1 MSEQEPINIQPDSL
15 RKGAS
20 ALHQFSQALVPMGT
34 RMEAAGQKLRQ
45 SAEEDT
51 SGLGK
56 ALAEGTGGMTE
67 ALGVMFKQVGRWT
80 GGAGLRLKGHAD
92 SSEQTDASVADALNG
107 INPDSA
113 EDSNAPTGGSG
124 GTGGG
129 HAQGGGEP
137 GGSEPSGEG
146 SLSDTEGQQSSETDT
161 EDVTDCK
168 DPVDVVSG
176 MMFLPQTDVDLP
188 GVLPLVIG
196 RTFRSNYRQG
206 RWFGRRW
213 ASFFD
218 QRVEVDA
225 DAVHFADADGV
236 ILHFPLPEP
245 GRSVLPDGG
254 SRWPLSWDRANDLIS
269 ITDPRAGWTY
279 SFPASGGRVRPL
291 RTLSDRNGHRI
302 MVITD
307 QYGVPT
313 VVAHSAGYRVAI
325 DTADTRDGLRISGLR
340 LLDGTNNLQG
350 TAIVSFGYDPF
361 GNLVETVDSTG
372 LPLIFEYD
380 DRRRITKWRD
390 RVGSEYEYEYDA
402 ADRVVRTGGTDGMLS
417 GTMEYDEERRITY
430 STDSVGAVT
439 AYHWDEN
446 DRVVK
451 EVDPLGCTT
460 LSAWDSYGNLV
471 ERTDAIGAVTRLS
484 YDESGNPIEVIRPDG
499 RIARTTY
506 NRLCLPTRSEDVDG
520 SVWQYTY
527 DEAGNL
533 LTQTDPLGAVTTYTY
548 ADGGRLASVTDALG
562 HTSLIESNPAGLA
575 TRVTGPLGASDV
587 ARYDA
592 FGRPVELVDP
602 FGVTTTLS
610 WTVEG
615 RMTSRTVTGAGA
627 GAASGDT
634 ETWAYD
640 GQGNVTTHV
649 DGLGQVTS
657 TESGTFN
664 LPRSRTTPDGAR
676 YEYEYDTETRL
687 SAVVNAT
694 GQCWQYMYDA
704 AGRLVSETD
713 FDGRVL
719 TYTLTPVSELAS
731 RTNGAGETVHF
742 EWDELGRL
750 TAQRVE
756 GEVTRY
762 AYDARGLMTSAQ
774 NGHNLVEY
782 VHDPLGRVLRET
794 VDGRAVEHTYDATGR
809 RTQRVTP
816 AGVVTAWSF
825 DAVGNPLTC
834 TGPRRAA
841 LSFEH
846 DASGRETS
854 RRIGTSA
861 ALTTGY
867 DSLGRVWTQG
877 VWAYS
882 GPSAASP
889 TAADASAAD
898 ASAAAPYQ
906 CTRSREFTYRADGH
920 ATAINDQLT
929 GQRHLQ
935 LDPLGRVLAVTGARN
950 ERYAYD
956 PAGNLVQDGDGPR
969 VVERARLRQTA
980 RAHYEYDNQ
989 GRVIRTLKRTLSGQ
1003 RREWAY
1009 SWNAHD
1015 QLTEVVT
1022 PDGSRWRYTYDPLG
1036 RRIGKHLVDGEGAIL
1051 ERTVFTWDGTRL
1063 IEQARYDAG
1072 GVVLAEPAAGT
1083 PAEIK
1088 AGNPAGNAAEVTTW
1102 DYLPGGFDPVGQT
1115 EQRRLGPD
1123 TDQAEYDRR
1132 FYAIA
1137 TDLVGRPTELIDEAG
1152 RIDWYERGDLWGLSS
1167 PEDGG
1172 RCPLSFPGQYRD
1184 AETGWHYNYFRYY
1197 DPETAR
1203 YTAPDPLGLGAG
1215 PNHYAYVENP
1225 QHSVDPLGL
1234 AKTTKCAF
1242 AHAQDYAAT
1251 IKGQEGVTSAAAVTW
1266 PGMKPKDKPFTGYN
1280 GEDPGEIHPVLQNII
1295 DTKFPKGSKESWPI
1309 TNCAEFVAV
1318 NKALKAGHEIND
1330 LSFSTVMV
1338 KSGTFYPPCQN
1349 CVVTTAGA
1357 KLVKP
1362 PRNRS

>member
-1 MSEQEPINIQPDSL
+1 MSDQERIEIQPDSL
-15 RKGAS
+15 RRGAS

-45 SAEEDT
+45 SAEEDS
-51 SGLGK
+51 SGIGK

-92 SSEQTDASVADALNG
+92 STEETDRSVADAFNG
-107 INPDSA
+107 INSDSA
-113 EDSNAPTGGSG
+113 EDPSTSRNGADGA
-124 GTGGG
+124 GG
-129 HAQGGGEP
+129 HATGGGEP
-137 GGSEPSGEG
+137 DSGEG
-146 SLSDTEGQQSSETDT
+146 TLSDTEGQRSRATDT

-176 MMFLPQTDVDLP
+176 MMFLPQTDLDLP

-225 DAVHFADADGV
+225 HAVHFADDDGV
-236 ILHFPLPEP
+236 ILHYPLPEP
-245 GRSVLPDGG
+245 GQSVLPDSG
-254 SRWPLSWDRANDLIS
+254 SRWPLAWDRASDQIS
-269 ITDPRAGWTY
+269 ITDPRAGWTF

-291 RTLSDRNGHRI
+291 RALSDRNGNRV
-302 MVITD
+302 MVIAD
-307 QYGVPT
+307 EYGVPA

-325 DTADTRDGLRISGLR
+325 DTSETRDGLRISGLR

-350 TAIVSFGYDPF
+350 TPIVSFGYDPF

-372 LPLIFEYD
+372 LPLVFEYD
-380 DRRRITKWRD
+380 DQRRITKWID
-390 RVGSEYEYEYDA
+390 RAGSEYEYEYDA

-417 GTMEYDEERRITY
+417 GTMEYDEERRITF

-439 AYHWDEN
+439 EYHWDEN

-460 LSAWDSYGNLV
+460 LSTWDSYGNLV
-471 ERTDAIGAVTRLS
+471 ARVDAIGAVTRLG
-484 YDESGNPIEVIRPDG
+484 YDASGNPIEVIRADG
-499 RIARTTY
+499 QIARTTY

-527 DEAGNL
+527 DDVGNL
-533 LTQTDPLGAVTTYTY
+533 LIQTDPTGAITTYTY

-575 TRVTGPLGASDV
+575 TKVTGPLGAIDA

-592 FGRPVELVDP
+592 FGRPVELIDP

-615 RMTSRTVTGAGA
+615 RTTSRTVTGAGDT
-627 GAASGDT
+627 SGVT

-640 GQGNVTTHV
+640 GQGNVTTHI
-649 DGLGQVTS
+649 DGLGQATS
-657 TESGTFN
+657 AESGTFN

-676 YEYEYDTETRL
+676 YEFEYDTETRL

-694 GQCWQYMYDA
+694 GQRWQYTYDA
-704 AGRLVSETD
+704 AGRLISETD

-719 TYTLTPVSELAS
+719 TYTHTSVSELAS

-750 TAQRVE
+750 TAQRSE
-756 GEVTRY
+756 DEVTRY
-762 AYDARGLMTSAQ
+762 AYDARGFMISAQ
-774 NGHNLVEY
+774 NAYGLVEY
-782 VHDPLGRVLRET
+782 VRDPLGRVLRESI
-794 VDGRAVEHTYDATGR
+794 DGRAVVHTYDAAGR

-816 AGVVTAWSF
+816 TGVVTAWSF
-825 DAVGNPLTC
+825 DAVGNPMIC
-834 TGPRRAA
+834 TGPQRPT

-846 DASGRETS
+846 DVSGRETS
-854 RRIGTSA
+854 RRIGTRT

-877 VWAYS
+877 VWAYDAPSVADPS
-882 GPSAASP
+882 GVVSASV
-889 TAADASAAD
+889 
-898 ASAAAPYQ
+898 PYQ

-920 ATAINDQLT
+920 VTAINDQLT
-929 GQRHLQ
+929 GQRDMR
-935 LDPLGRVLAVTGARN
+935 LDPLGRVLEVSGARS

-956 PAGNLVQDGDGPR
+956 PAGNVVQDDDGYR
-969 VVERARLRQTA
+969 IVERARLRQTT
-980 RAHYEYDNQ
+980 RAHYEYDGQ
-989 GRVIRTLKRTLSGQ
+989 GRLIRALKRTLSGQ

-1009 SWNAHD
+1009 SWNVRD

-1022 PDGSRWRYTYDPLG
+1022 PDGARWRYTYDPLG
-1036 RRIGKHLVDGEGAIL
+1036 RRIGKQRVDGDGTLL
-1051 ERTVFTWDGTRL
+1051 ERTVFTWDNTRL
-1063 IEQARYDAG
+1063 IEQARYDAR
-1072 GVVLAEPAAGT
+1072 PAG
-1083 PAEIK
+1083 PA
-1088 AGNPAGNAAEVTTW
+1088 AGNAAEITTW

-1152 RIDWYERGDLWGLSS
+1152 RIDWYERSDLWGLSS
-1167 PEDGG
+1167 PEDDI

-1203 YTAPDPLGLGAG
+1203 YTTPDPLGQSAG

-1225 QHSVDPLGL
+1225 YHSVDPLGL
-1234 AKTTKCAF
+1234 AKTVKCAF
-1242 AHAQDYAAT
+1242 AHAQEYAAT
-1251 IKGQEGVTSAAAVTW
+1251 IKNQEGVTSAAAVTW
-1266 PGMKPKDKPFTGYN
+1266 PGMKPKDRPFTGYN
-1280 GEDPGEIHPVLQNII
+1280 GEDPGEIHPVLQNIL
-1295 DTKFPKGSKESWPI
+1295 DTQFPKGSKTSWPI

-1330 LSFSTVMV
+1330 LSFSTVMA
-1338 KSGTFYPPCQN
+1338 KSGTFYPPCPN